1 MDEFVKAMQY
11 IRSHD
16 GEFPPTLDSIQ
27 DKNTLGHSGVPD
39 AVVKIMQDEVVK
51 ENLVNRND
59 TELLLCLVDGFLL
72 YSDLA
77 VVKELDIRLLVRAP
91 YDKLKARREARSGYV
106 TIEGIP
112 HHIRLTKGF
121 WQDPPEYFDK
131 IVWKSYIKD
140 HQHLFHDNDIN
151 GPLRED
157 KILNIQTPIQADLN
171 MQELLM
177 WAMGLISNYLQNIE

>member
-27 DKNTLGHSGVPD
+27 DKNTAGHSGVPD

-51 ENLVNRND
+51 ENLVNRNNK
-59 TELLLCLVDGFLL
+59 EILLCLVDGFLL
-72 YSDLA
+72 YSDPI

-91 YDKLKARREARSGYV
+91 YEKLKTRREARSGYV

-112 HHIRLTKGF
+112 
-121 WQDPPEYFDK
+121 
-131 IVWKSYIKD
+131 
-140 HQHLFHDNDIN
+140 
-151 GPLRED
+151 LR
-157 KILNIQTPIQADLN
+157 
-171 MQELLM
+171 M
-177 WAMGLISNYLQNIE
+177 